1 VERARQLHQLRILL
15 CIRSEI
21 DPLDLLAHP
30 RQFLF
35 QFEKLADQS
44 FVEADQQIRGLTKG
58 RKWEDELTGYN
69 EAWDL
74 YEDSVFTFVI
84 AEKLYNSLEA
94 ITQKICVDLQD
105 WADEDDSFGTYVE
118 TMREKGLFEPNDAMQ
133 AEWQKILSGVEQGVN
148 RTGGDRKRHESI
160 DRDLQSYSFTKWRLF
175 LRLSLKGTNRNIART
190 MVDHFGS

>member
-1 VERARQLHQLRILL
+1 MERARQLHQLRILL

>member
-1 VERARQLHQLRILL
+1 MERARQLHQLRILL

-35 QFEKLADQS
+35 EFEKLADQS

-74 YEDSVFTFVI
+74 YEDGVFTFVI

>member
-1 VERARQLHQLRILL
+1 MERARQLHQLRILL

-175 LRLSLKGTNRNIART
+175 LCLSLKGTNRNIART

>member
-35 QFEKLADQS
+35 EFEKLADQS

-74 YEDSVFTFVI
+74 YEDGVFTFVI
-84 AEKLYNSLEA
+84 AEKLYNGLEA